1 MANAVVGTVL
11 RSHISHFLYHKVI
24 SASRLKEEGKESS
37 CNMENWPKDI
47 IHVSFDASSIKW
59 SANGHCYCFLVTIFQ
74 LIDQMINLGNCEI
87 SLIVNFYRFR
97 LGGVLA
103 RSCGTWRVLGFWT
116 VMPSFLE
123 TLHIASWDHFACF
136 ALLFWRTGDNVLTT
150 YLLLPNT
157 PSLSLDV
164 PCITRVSPLTN
175 TRTALQTVKVT
186 TKSKLV
192 IVFKWVTAFL
202 GNSSNPYWNVK
213 TFSG

>member
-1 MANAVVGTVL
+1 MN
-11 RSHISHFLYHKVI
+11 S
-24 SASRLKEEGKESS
+24 
-37 CNMENWPKDI
+37 
-47 IHVSFDASSIKW
+47 KW
-59 SANGHCYCFLVTIFQ
+59 ALCYCFLVTIFQ

-103 RSCGTWRVLGFWT
+103 RLCCTWRVLGFCT

-123 TLHIASWDHFACF
+123 TLHASWDHFACF
-136 ALLFWRTGDNVLTT
+136 SLLFWRTGDNVLTT

-157 PSLSLDV
+157 PSHSLDV
-164 PCITRVSPLTN
+164 PCITPVSPLTN

-192 IVFKWVTAFL
+192 IVLKWVSAFL
-202 GNSSNPYWNVK
+202 GNSSNPASFCICFEGFQCCNYDMA
-213 TFSG
+213 SQL